1 MLNGGYKK
9 WKEHINQVRENIK
22 MLVVSV
28 LVWQQL
34 MAEKSLQEEEA
45 KVEKFYQLKIGL
57 ATRQIV

>member
-1 MLNGGYKK
+1 MS
-9 WKEHINQVRENIK
+9 
-22 MLVVSV
+22 VVSV